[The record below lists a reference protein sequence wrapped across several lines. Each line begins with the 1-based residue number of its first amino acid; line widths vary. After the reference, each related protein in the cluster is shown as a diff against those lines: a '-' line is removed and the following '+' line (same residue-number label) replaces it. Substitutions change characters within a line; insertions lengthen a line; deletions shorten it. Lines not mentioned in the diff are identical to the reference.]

1 MTAPSSP
8 LPIEPLLPQL
18 LERLETG
25 NRLVL
30 EAPPGAGK
38 TTRVPLALLDA
49 GWLAD
54 RRLIMLEPRRVA
66 ARAAA
71 GHMAGQLGEEVG
83 ATVGY
88 RVRHESRVS
97 SATRIEVVTEG
108 IATRLLQDDPALDG
122 IGALLFDE
130 FHERH
135 LHSDLALALALDVQA
150 SLRPDLRLLVMS
162 ATLDGDRLAAFLE
175 APRLRSEGRAHPV
188 RITHPPLR
196 PAENAVDAV
205 PRILDQALREGE
217 GDVLVFLPGR
227 GEIARITAR
236 LQRHPPAVAVQVLSL
251 HGEMDLARQSAV
263 LSPDPDGR
271 RRVVLATNVAESS
284 LTLPGVRAVIDTGLA
299 REPRLD
305 AHSGFSRLVTVNVSA
320 ASAAQR
326 AGRAGRLGPGR
337 CYRLWPE
344 SLRLEPQTRPEIA
357 QVDLAGLCLELA
369 AWGASDLPFL
379 DPPPPGHLAQARQ
392 TLQAL
397 AALDGDGT
405 VTALGRRMLGFG
417 CHPRLA
423 AMMLPAG
430 RDQGRDTFQA
440 GDHALAADLAA
451 LLDGR
456 DPLQGEAARDDR
468 IESRWRQLAAFRRD
482 GRASAD
488 ARREVL
494 AALRQQAGH
503 WHRRLGGG
511 PVPDSID
518 SHRLGNLLLA
528 AWPDRIARRQS
539 GDRYTLANGRGARLA
554 PDSALRGQPW
564 LVIAQLRYDPRDSLI
579 QLAAPFDPGQ
589 LQQRFPQHFH
599 TAEQAR
605 FDPDTQSVAVFREQ
619 RFMDLVLERQRLAQ
633 VDPAQRLAGL
643 LDGLRQLGLAAL
655 PWTPALEQWLA
666 RVRCL
671 GQWCP
676 EPALPDF
683 SDSALLASLE
693 HWLAP
698 FLAGK
703 PRLSALTAGDLAN
716 ALQARLDYGQQQAL
730 AQLAPASLA
739 VPSGRQLRLHYEP
752 GQAPVLPVKLQE
764 MFGSTDTPT
773 VAGGKVP
780 VLLHLLSPAQR
791 PIQVTADLAG
801 FWQRTYPEVKKELK
815 GRYPRHPWPDDPW
828 SAQPDHR
835 TKAAQARARS
845 RPDPAG

>member
-1 MTAPSSP
+1 
-8 LPIEPLLPQL
+8 LPQL
-18 LERLETG
+18 LAQLETG
-25 NRLVL
+25 TRLVL

-49 GWLAD
+49 GWLAG
-54 RRLIMLEPRRVA
+54 RKLIMLEPRRVA

-71 GHMAGQLGEEVG
+71 SYMARQLGEEVG

-88 RVRHESRVS
+88 RVRFDSRVS
-97 SATRIEVVTEG
+97 AATRIEVVTEG
-108 IATRLLQDDPALDG
+108 IATRLLQDDPGLEG

-135 LHSDLALALALDVQA
+135 LHSDLALALAMDVQTG
-150 SLRPDLRLLVMS
+150 LRPDLRLLVMS
-162 ATLDGDRLAAFLE
+162 ATLDGERLARFLD
-175 APRLRSEGRAHPV
+175 APRLRSQGRSHPV
-188 RITHPPLR
+188 DISHPPLR
-196 PAENAVDAV
+196 PDETAVDAV
-205 PRILDQALREGE
+205 PRILDRALREGG

-227 GEIARITAR
+227 REIDRLAGR
-236 LQRHPPAVAVQVLSL
+236 LQRSPPGDDVQVLTL
-251 HGEMDLARQSAV
+251 HGELDLSRQTAV
-263 LSPDPDGR
+263 LAPAADGQ

-305 AHSGFSRLVTVNVSA
+305 ANSGFSRLVTVNVSA

-369 AWGASDLPFL
+369 AWGAPGLPFL
-379 DPPPPGHLAQARQ
+379 EPPPPGHLAQARQ

-397 AALDGDGT
+397 GALDDAGSI
-405 VTALGRRMLGFG
+405 TALGRRMLTLG

-423 AMMLPAG
+423 AMMLATA
-430 RDQGRDTFQA
+430 DDVDDHQGNR
-440 GDHALAADLAA
+440 ALTADLAA

-456 DPLQGEAARDDR
+456 DPLRGEAARDDR
-468 IESRWRQLAAFRRD
+468 IESRWRQLAAFRQDRRTGLD
-482 GRASAD
+482 GRRD
-488 ARREVL
+488 VL
-494 AALRQQAGH
+494 AQLQQQAGN

-511 PVPDSID
+511 PVPAQID
-518 SHRLGNLLLA
+518 SHQLGNLLLA

-539 GDRYTLANGRGARLA
+539 GDRYALSNGRGARLA
-554 PDSALRGQPW
+554 PDSALRGEPW
-564 LVIAQLRYDPRDSLI
+564 LVVAGLRYDPRDSLI
-579 QLAAPFDPGQ
+579 QLAAPFDPEQ
-589 LQQRFPQHFH
+589 LQGRFPERFS
-599 TAEQAR
+599 TVEQGR
-605 FDPDTQSVAVFREQ
+605 FDPATQSVAVFREH
-619 RFMDLVLERQRLAQ
+619 RFMALVLERERLAQ
-633 VDPAQRLAGL
+633 VDPEQRLAGL
-643 LDGLRQLGLAAL
+643 LDGVRQLGLAAL

-671 GQWCP
+671 AHWCP
-676 EPALPDF
+676 ELALPDF
-683 SDSALLASLE
+683 SNEALLEELE
-693 HWLAP
+693 QWLAP

-703 PRLSALTAGDLAN
+703 PKLSALTAGDLAN
-716 ALQARLDYGQQQAL
+716 AVQARLDHGQQQAL
-730 AQLAPASLA
+730 ERLAPASLA
-739 VPSGRQLRLHYEP
+739 VPSGRRLRLHYEP

-764 MFGSTDTPT
+764 MFGCANTPT

-828 SAQPDHR
+828 SASPDHR
-835 TKAAQARARS
+835 TKAAQARAKARS
-845 RPDPAG
+845 DN